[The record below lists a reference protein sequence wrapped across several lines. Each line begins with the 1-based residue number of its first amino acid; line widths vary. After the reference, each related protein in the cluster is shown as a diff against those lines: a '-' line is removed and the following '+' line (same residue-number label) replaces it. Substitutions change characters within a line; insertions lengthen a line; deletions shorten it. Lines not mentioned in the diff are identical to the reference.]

1 MTQMMIKVLFICTL
15 LFLSVDAKHRL
26 RRRKYKLP
34 KNGKFHQTPFFKFLP
49 YQDEKI
55 PFNPEADNK
64 IPRKNKDDFGDANI
78 PKNEELAKPDF
89 EIESTG
95 HWDLINQNSGV
106 SAMHV
111 NLLPTNKII
120 IYDSKIYKPSRLNL
134 APGMP
139 CVPYKDDQ
147 TKENKLDCAAHSM
160 EYDIETNEV
169 KPLTVAAGDPWCSCG
184 GLAPDGTFVSAG
196 GFGDGGKTLRY
207 VGGAQCQGAKDQCA
221 WREYDNLLV
230 DVRWYASQLLLPNG
244 NFILVGGRRSF
255 SYEYIPKE
263 GEASKKSFFFPF
275 LYETS
280 DIDENNLYPFV
291 HLSTD
296 GNVFIFSNN
305 RSLLLN
311 PTTNKVVRTF
321 PVLPGGSRNYPASG
335 MSALLPIDLNAAA
348 DANGIK
354 AEVIV
359 CGGNVPDAFQLA
371 ETKKTFLPALDDCN
385 RLIITE
391 KKPKW
396 DKELMPSKR
405 TMGDA
410 LVLPNGQI
418 LFINGAQKGTAAWWD
433 ADEPNY
439 TPVIYNSEKPKGQR
453 FKVLMATEIA
463 RMYHS
468 TSAVLPNGKIWV
480 GGSNTHNNYRNLD
493 RFPTETRVEAFSPP
507 YLNKD
512 FDKYRPTIDE
522 TTLTKE
528 LKYGE
533 LFELEFSVE
542 DGAELT
548 KNDIKVTMYAPPF
561 TTHGVSM
568 GQKLLVL
575 KNDGIINVSQRTFRI
590 KVVNPPSNLIAPPG
604 YYLLFV
610 VHRGLPGKG
619 AWVHIQ

>member
-230 DVRWYASQLLLPNG
+230 DVRCYLPKN
-244 NFILVGGRRSF
+244 LRM
-255 SYEYIPKE
+255 
-263 GEASKKSFFFPF
+263 
-275 LYETS
+275 
-280 DIDENNLYPFV
+280 DIFV
-291 HLSTD
+291 
-296 GNVFIFSNN
+296 
-305 RSLLLN
+305 
-311 PTTNKVVRTF
+311 
-321 PVLPGGSRNYPASG
+321 
-335 MSALLPIDLNAAA
+335 
-348 DANGIK
+348 
-354 AEVIV
+354 
-359 CGGNVPDAFQLA
+359 
-371 ETKKTFLPALDDCN
+371 
-385 RLIITE
+385 
-391 KKPKW
+391 
-396 DKELMPSKR
+396 
-405 TMGDA
+405 
-410 LVLPNGQI
+410 
-418 LFINGAQKGTAAWWD
+418 
-433 ADEPNY
+433 
-439 TPVIYNSEKPKGQR
+439 
-453 FKVLMATEIA
+453 
-463 RMYHS
+463 
-468 TSAVLPNGKIWV
+468 
-480 GGSNTHNNYRNLD
+480 
-493 RFPTETRVEAFSPP
+493 
-507 YLNKD
+507 
-512 FDKYRPTIDE
+512 
-522 TTLTKE
+522 
-528 LKYGE
+528 
-533 LFELEFSVE
+533 
-542 DGAELT
+542 
-548 KNDIKVTMYAPPF
+548 
-561 TTHGVSM
+561 
-568 GQKLLVL
+568 
-575 KNDGIINVSQRTFRI
+575 
-590 KVVNPPSNLIAPPG
+590 
-604 YYLLFV
+604 
-610 VHRGLPGKG
+610 
-619 AWVHIQ
+619 